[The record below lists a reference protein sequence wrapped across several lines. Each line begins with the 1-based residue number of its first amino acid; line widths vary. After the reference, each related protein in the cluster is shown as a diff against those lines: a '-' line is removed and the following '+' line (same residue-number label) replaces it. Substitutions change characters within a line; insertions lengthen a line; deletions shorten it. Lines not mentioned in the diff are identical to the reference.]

1 MEKNYRGAGLRVLND
16 HAVAE
21 CRVYP
26 GSLETRLGLR
36 TPIVGH
42 VEGNPRMHGWHVDS
56 DLQHSY
62 ALYLRHDEIVR
73 PWPHLLILSKS

>member
-1 MEKNYRGAGLRVLND
+1 
-16 HAVAE
+16 
-21 CRVYP
+21 
-26 GSLETRLGLR
+26 
-36 TPIVGH
+36 
-42 VEGNPRMHGWHVDS
+42 MHGWHVDS